1 MHLIFDKITKI
12 PRVDID
18 FFNKVFRNASD
29 EILDTVQIIRIPE
42 GRRFVAVDEEVDLIR
57 ILLSGKV
64 QAMEEYLTGDIYIF
78 SKFDAPEIFGEM
90 EALGGINNFR
100 ASLETE
106 EDSIIAT
113 LPIESYLQ
121 LVRDNTELLF
131 ERIRIIIKRST
142 NDQKENRLYL
152 SLDATDRI
160 KVYFI
165 KQYRQYYQVN
175 NNKNNK
181 NNEKNKRD
189 DKRKTYTFRA
199 TRQQI
204 ADETGYSVKTVNR
217 TIKKLVQE
225 GLISM
230 VGQKF
235 QISKEQYSDLTDSIY
250 ISF

>member
-1 MHLIFDKITKI
+1 M
-12 PRVDID
+12 
-18 FFNKVFRNASD
+18 
-29 EILDTVQIIRIPE
+29 
-42 GRRFVAVDEEVDLIR
+42 
-57 ILLSGKV
+57 
-64 QAMEEYLTGDIYIF
+64 
-78 SKFDAPEIFGEM
+78 
-90 EALGGINNFR
+90 
-100 ASLETE
+100 
-106 EDSIIAT
+106 
-113 LPIESYLQ
+113 
-121 LVRDNTELLF
+121 
-131 ERIRIIIKRST
+131 
-142 NDQKENRLYL
+142 